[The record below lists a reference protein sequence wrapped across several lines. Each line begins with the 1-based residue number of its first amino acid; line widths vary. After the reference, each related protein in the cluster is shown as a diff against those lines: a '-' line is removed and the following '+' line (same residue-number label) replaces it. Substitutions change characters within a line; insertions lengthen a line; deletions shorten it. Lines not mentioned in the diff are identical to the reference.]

1 MKKRLLL
8 IALCAVFALGMTA
21 ILTGCGGGEEGD
33 SGDGVSLTFWTHN
46 DEDSWNESYQSVVD
60 SYMEE
65 HPDVKINIEA
75 FPYDE
80 YESKVQTALMSNEG
94 GADIYELWGGW
105 AVDFA
110 PAGVLAQVP
119 EDMQKE
125 VMDDSYPCT
134 YGSLVS
140 DDVLYGLP
148 LEFNIECGGL
158 VMNNNV
164 MKDAGVEAPE
174 SWDDLVA
181 AAQKGTV
188 KEGDKIKVKGFD
200 VVNWDGVMYLWT
212 SMILSQGDNYLTD
225 DGKINVTSDAAKK
238 AWEELAGMVN
248 GDNPVTTLS
257 GLDDGSDI
265 EGYQELYTGEAMMV
279 PRGPWCLNEGK
290 LDFGLEYGKDYSYGA
305 MPFYG
310 DEKKF
315 ASETGWSL
323 AVANGLDEAK
333 QQAAFDFLEYFHS
346 DDVAMQHNLACG
358 LIPAKKSVA
367 QDPAFVEKFP
377 YAEPLVGILDGA
389 QYIGSFN
396 TDVFK
401 EKVNEAFS
409 AYCKGGQS
417 TDECLSGLEKTLN
430 KSLFKKEE

>member
-8 IALCAVFALGMTA
+8 IALCAVFAVGMA
-21 ILTGCGGGEEGD
+21 VVMTGCGGSSDEG

-46 DEDSWNESYQSVVD
+46 DENTWNESYQNIVNA
-60 SYMEE
+60 YMEE

-80 YESKVQTALMSNEG
+80 YESKVQTALMSDEG
-94 GADIYELWGGW
+94 GADVYELWGGW

-110 PAGVLAQVP
+110 PAGVLAAMP

-125 VMDDSYPCT
+125 IMEDSYPCT

-158 VMNNNV
+158 VENLKL
-164 MKDAGVEAPE
+164 MKDAGLEEPQT
-174 SWDDLVA
+174 WDDLVA
-181 AAQKGTV
+181 GAEKATV
-188 KEGDKIKVKGFD
+188 KDGDKISVKGFD
-200 VVNWDGVMYLWT
+200 FVNWDGVMYLWT
-212 SMILSQGDNYLTD
+212 SMILSQGDNYLTE

-238 AWEELAGMVN
+238 AWEELAGLAS
-248 GDNPVTTLS
+248 GDKAVTNLS

-265 EGYQELYTGEAMMV
+265 EGYQELYTNEAMWV
-279 PRGPWCLNEGK
+279 PRGPWCLAEGTN
-290 LDFGLEYGKDYSYGA
+290 DFGLEYGKDYSYGA

-310 DEKKF
+310 SEKKF
-315 ASETGWSL
+315 AAETGWSL

-333 QQAAFDFLEYFHS
+333 QQAAFDFLQYFHS
-346 DDVAMQHNLACG
+346 DAVAMQHDLACG
-358 LIPAKKSVA
+358 LIPAQKSVA

-389 QYIGSFN
+389 QYIGPFN

-409 AYCKGGQS
+409 AYCKGGQN
-417 TDECLSGLEKTLN
+417 TDECLADLEKTLN
-430 KSLFKKEE
+430 KALFK